1 MENSFETGTVRSFF
15 ISAMEN
21 ATVATSPERKT
32 EPHIHDFCEIYVNV
46 AGNVSFVVEKS
57 IYAVQAGDIIVTKPY
72 EYHHCVYHD
81 ESDHLHFLI
90 NFSPNENPELF
101 SFLLEKRAG
110 ASNHIRLSAEKS
122 EKLLSLCRGL
132 ANPDGTRLGH
142 MATFLKLLSYVDE
155 GVTHYAVTSSAS
167 DIPTSLQDILSFINK
182 SYASIATVGEI
193 AERFF
198 ISISTLE
205 RYFKKYLS
213 MTPKRYLEDK
223 KLQRACILLKEG
235 YSVLDACLESGFSD
249 YSHFIAIFKRKFK
262 VTPMKY
268 KKSV

>member
-110 ASNHIRLSAEKS
+110 IHI
-122 EKLLSLCRGL
+122 
-132 ANPDGTRLGH
+132 
-142 MATFLKLLSYVDE
+142 
-155 GVTHYAVTSSAS
+155 
-167 DIPTSLQDILSFINK
+167 
-182 SYASIATVGEI
+182 
-193 AERFF
+193 
-198 ISISTLE
+198 
-205 RYFKKYLS
+205 
-213 MTPKRYLEDK
+213 
-223 KLQRACILLKEG
+223 
-235 YSVLDACLESGFSD
+235 
-249 YSHFIAIFKRKFK
+249 
-262 VTPMKY
+262 
-268 KKSV
+268 